1 MDLKIKLE
9 ICESLANG
17 YSRAELRDDLI
28 QEGLLAMLET
38 EGRGNENPATMTMN
52 AEKAMNDFISLKQSP
67 LSIPASDKTRENAQQ
82 IRAGSTKPL
91 LGMREET
98 YRSLRIALGVEESA
112 DEYGASA
119 GNSVEDKVWFSQ
131 VCKLMEKRLSE
142 RDYTI
147 FRLKFSDDELSD
159 KEVSELMQVTE
170 TTVHGRIKVIKRK
183 LAMLRKQ
190 TNFL

>member
-1 MDLKIKLE
+1 MDLKTKLE
-9 ICESLANG
+9 ICESLAKG

-38 EGRGNENPATMTMN
+38 ESRGNKNPATMTMN

-112 DEYGASA
+112 DDYASSPS
-119 GNSVEDKVWFSQ
+119 SVEDKVWFSQ

-147 FRLKFSDDELSD
+147 FKLKFSDDELSD
-159 KEVSELMQVTE
+159 KEVSELLQVTE

-183 LAMLRKQ
+183 LAMLKKQ